1 MGDGASNLTA
11 VNEAVLIR
19 ASRSGCGE
27 SFGKL
32 VQLHEQRVYNVVYR
46 LVNQRDDAQELT
58 QETFLR
64 AYAKLDTFSG
74 ESRLYSWL
82 FRIATNLALSHRR
95 RKRVVKVEPISP
107 NQEDGLERGMDE
119 QAEVARRRAPAPD
132 QAVLQQETRDRIA
145 DALSDLDDEHRPPV
159 VLRDVGGM
167 NYTEIA
173 DVLDLP
179 VGTVKS
185 RIHRGRLLLRQA
197 LKDLVRT

>member
-19 ASRSGCGE
+19 ASRSGCGQ

-46 LVNQRDDAQELT
+46 LVNHRDDAQELT

-95 RKRVVKVEPISP
+95 RKRIVKFEPISP
-107 NQEDGLERGMDE
+107 SQEDGFERGVSE
-119 QAEVARRRAPAPD
+119 QAEVARRRVAAPD
-132 QAVLQQETRDRIA
+132 QAVLQQETRERIA
-145 DALSDLDDEHRPPV
+145 DALSDLDDEHRTAV
-159 VLRDVGGM
+159 VLRDVGGL
-167 NYTEIA
+167 NYDEIA
-173 DVLDLP
+173 GALNLP

-185 RIHRGRLLLRQA
+185 RIHRGRLLLRKA

>member
-1 MGDGASNLTA
+1 MGNGASNLTA

-19 ASRSGCGE
+19 ASRSGCGQ

-46 LVNQRDDAQELT
+46 LVNHRDDAQELT

-95 RKRVVKVEPISP
+95 RKRIVKFESISP
-107 NQEDGLERGMDE
+107 SQEDGFERGVSE
-119 QAEVARRRAPAPD
+119 QAEVARRRVAAPD
-132 QAVLQQETRDRIA
+132 QDVLQQETRERIA
-145 DALSDLDDEHRPPV
+145 EALSDLDDEHRPAV
-159 VLRDVGGM
+159 VLRDVGGLD
-167 NYTEIA
+167 YAEIA
-173 DVLDLP
+173 DALNLP

-185 RIHRGRLLLRQA
+185 RIHRGRLLLRKA